1 MQKVISQTENGKT
14 FRCSSCNKIH
24 IEFNN
29 LNFNFDEEEFENFA
43 GYIES
48 LDGEYWESINQ
59 DSNYQRKIILKI
71 GHQNVNMLFNIRE
84 LEELKHLLNNS
95 GKQASESYISGIK
108 DFNLHLLL
116 N

>member
-1 MQKVISQTENGKT
+1 
-14 FRCSSCNKIH
+14 
-24 IEFNN
+24 
-29 LNFNFDEEEFENFA
+29 
-43 GYIES
+43 
-48 LDGEYWESINQ
+48 
-59 DSNYQRKIILKI
+59 
-71 GHQNVNMLFNIRE
+71 MLFNIRE